1 MLKHLM
7 RMHAVER
14 VIVHLEAVEVAAR
27 DLDVRTAAGVAS
39 RLVDHGGRCIDAEN
53 ASGRNSL
60 ADVSRDR
67 ARPAP
72 EVEHAGGGCEVRG
85 KVSGRVVDRTPL
97 VRPQYALVVTV
108 HVGHWFGL
116 SWTGAYEFD
125 SEITLCRK

>member
-1 MLKHLM
+1 MLEHLM
-7 RMHAVER
+7 RVHDVER
-14 VIVHLEAVEVAAR
+14 VVVHLEGVEVADR
-27 DLDVRTAAGVAS
+27 ELDVRTAAGVAS
-39 RLVDHGGRCIDAEN
+39 RLVDHGCRRIDAED
-53 ASGRNSL
+53 ASGRNSP
-60 ADVSRDR
+60 ADVGRDR

-72 EVEHAGGGCEVRG
+72 EVEQAGGGCGARG
-85 KVSGRVVDRTPL
+85 KESGRVVDRTPL